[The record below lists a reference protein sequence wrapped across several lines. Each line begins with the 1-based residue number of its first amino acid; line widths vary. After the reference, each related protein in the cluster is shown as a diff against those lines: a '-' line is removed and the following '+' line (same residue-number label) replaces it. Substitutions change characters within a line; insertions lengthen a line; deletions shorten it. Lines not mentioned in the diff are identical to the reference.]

1 MSKKSKIILI
11 IAIIF
16 VSLISVAAI
25 VMFFISQVTVTH
37 VSSAILTPVEDNI
50 SDYSL
55 YEADDEESHEVTV
68 HNDPEAFQYDL
79 SAIELP
85 EDFSFKIAWG
95 YGYSSYY
102 NSKTGKMI
110 RDRNER
116 EIEKYTKYV
125 LLSEY
130 ELKLMY
136 KYLFVDTDI
145 TKYSE
150 NYNPKEDGQSDIIH
164 HLILP
169 YRSLKI
175 TVYANGEE
183 KTVAIEYYSS
193 IGDRS
198 APFIKSVDSI
208 VGFITSTPEWK
219 AFPETT
225 VGYM

>member
-102 NSKTGKMI
+102 N
-110 RDRNER
+110 RAAN
-116 EIEKYTKYV
+116 
-125 LLSEY
+125 LSEY
-130 ELKLMY
+130 LRYSCSKLA
-136 KYLFVDTDI
+136 V
-145 TKYSE
+145 
-150 NYNPKEDGQSDIIH
+150 IIPFPIEALISLSLH
-164 HLILP
+164 HLTFSTS
-169 YRSLKI
+169 SLSGLNIKSP
-175 TVYANGEE
+175 
-183 KTVAIEYYSS
+183 TVANTATSS
-193 IGDRS
+193 LSRD
-198 APFIKSVDSI
+198 DS
-208 VGFITSTPEWK
+208 
-219 AFPETT
+219 
-225 VGYM
+225 